1 MRFVTAVALAAVML
15 WVPVDGVAQTM
26 IGDWRV
32 RENLDPFDD
41 SSQTFIYLIP
51 EDATSFSSGIRSF
64 AIRCGIG
71 GPGLSLY
78 VGHSYMGGD
87 DNRMRV
93 TYRLGSA
100 EAKTVT
106 GFLTSDNDATIVNEL
121 NAPEV
126 AALLSSPRVAVR
138 VVDPLDGET
147 RTETWT
153 DLEGTGE
160 ALSFLLPCV

>member
-41 SSQTFIYLIP
+41 SSQTIIYLIA

-71 GPGLSLY
+71 GAGLSLA

-106 GFLTSDNDATIVNEL
+106 GFLTSDNDVTIVNGL

-138 VVDPLDGET
+138 IVDLLDNDTSQEN
-147 RTETWT
+147 WA
-153 DLEGTGE
+153 DLEGTAE
-160 ALSFLLPCV
+160 AIGFLHCLS